1 MEGGGGSVVDEDEIT
16 RITLSFLEEILLV
29 KSRKKWS
36 DFFGMKWELLTKE
49 TRRPLSFFCNHRHH
63 QIYNPFFTRLGYN

>member
-29 KSRKKWS
+29 KSRKK
-36 DFFGMKWELLTKE
+36 
-49 TRRPLSFFCNHRHH
+49 
-63 QIYNPFFTRLGYN
+63 